1 MHAPFE
7 QLLKAFNGKLAD
19 PAKLDGDGFSEAE
32 ALAAAEAE
40 GSRSGIYVL
49 SIAMG
54 LARWYFGAASHAS
67 ACFERARG
75 YLDAAP
81 SVWHQPIMHQFAALS
96 ALSAWDTAA
105 PSKRD
110 ALREHA
116 TRSLAALRK
125 LATFCTANF
134 AHRVSL
140 VEAELARIDGDRAGA
155 LKKLD
160 QAIRRAQEGGWV
172 NDVALAN
179 ELAARVEPDAEGA
192 KRRLRA
198 ARTGYV
204 AWGASAKAE
213 RITAAL
219 AGR

>member
-1 MHAPFE
+1 MVE
-7 QLLKAFNGKLAD
+7 W
-19 PAKLDGDGFSEAE
+19 
-32 ALAAAEAE
+32 LAAA
-40 GSRSGIYVL
+40 
-49 SIAMG
+49 
-54 LARWYFGAASHAS
+54 
-67 ACFERARG
+67 
-75 YLDAAP
+75 
-81 SVWHQPIMHQFAALS
+81 
-96 ALSAWDTAA
+96 
-105 PSKRD
+105 K
-110 ALREHA
+110 
-116 TRSLAALRK
+116 
-125 LATFCTANF
+125 
-134 AHRVSL
+134 
-140 VEAELARIDGDRAGA
+140 AELARIGGDHAAA

-160 QAIRRAQEGGWV
+160 QAIRKAQEGGWV